1 MDDKTLLRPLF
12 RQKALHVK
20 QIKTNSIPQYAV
32 GGIMYGLGQLVGRA
46 GPWAARAWRGAKA
59 GAGPAWQATKT
70 GVKATYRHP
79 YTQRGIL
86 GLEATGVGAGAEESR
101 RALMGKESLWSDR
114 PASLASGIGSMYAGG
129 AWGART
135 LAAGKAI
142 PSMAAT
148 GAKWAGRTPAPLLL
162 PIGAG
167 AAGMVETGFKET
179 VRDEKE
185 KRIPE
190 ETLVKLE
197 KSLQDLGN
205 SPSVKDVLKTVDNF
219 NLTDKQKTA
228 AYEALGIPLEL
239 MPKSEQKIAEKGI
252 PSAKET
258 GENTAGNAP
267 ISTIEDQMVS
277 VTPAIVDTQGM
288 SDEER
293 DDIAATQNK
302 EVFKANK
309 EVANAMSN
317 TDPQFMKEFA
327 TLKNSINQVVG
338 NDNTANL
345 ILLKLAS
352 GLLTGKSAK
361 QGVAGLGDI
370 LGQAMGPTVD
380 TAMVLAQS
388 QKEFDQNLAKDLIA
402 QKAEYQRELLKE
414 GRVKASQDRV
424 FIQESTGDPM
434 FPVVGRYVPVDK
446 DKGTW
451 LDAVMT
457 QQGEQL
463 VPYVGQGV
471 QADVSNKNRDVAF
484 KSMIDLKVGLE
495 FARIVQMAP
504 EGSMGSRGKLREFY
518 DTVIQSGRGAASS
531 FSTDM
536 NEWNAETF
544 NEITDQ
550 IQNFNPGGKIEDE
563 KLLKKYGDEA
573 TDIMTKFM
581 KENDKLQADI
591 STALS
596 SGDEERIARAQ
607 LGLIE
612 QRMMYIIANA
622 NKETDRITVRDIE
635 NAEKRTKIFGLFT
648 NEKQIRKNYGAIEK
662 ELTGKFKTNVS
673 AYVSNGGNPNYVLQ
687 QYKSVGPIMDYL
699 KYRDTERIKEDV
711 TQDDLDSIL
720 EGI

>member
-12 RQKALHVK
+12 RQKALHLK
-20 QIKTNSIPQYAV
+20 QIETGAIPQLWLGGVAAGIGAGLRAV
-32 GGIMYGLGQLVGRA
+32 

-59 GAGPAWQATKT
+59 GAGPAWQATKK
-70 GVKATYRHP
+70 GVGATYKHP

-86 GLEATGVGAGAEESR
+86 GLEAAGVGAGAEESR
-101 RALMGKESLWSDR
+101 RALMGEQSLWSDR

-239 MPKSEQKIAEKGI
+239 MPKSEQKIAEKEI
-252 PSAKET
+252 PSVKET

-267 ISTIEDQMVS
+267 ISTIEDKMVS
-277 VTPAIVDTQGM
+277 VTPAIVDTKGM

-302 EVFKANK
+302 EVFKANN
-309 EVANAMSN
+309 EVANAMTN

-361 QGVAGLGDI
+361 QGVAGLGEI

-388 QKEFDQNLAKDLIA
+388 QKEFDQNLAKDLME
-402 QKAEYQRELLKE
+402 QKAAYQRELLKE

-484 KSMIDLKVGLE
+484 KSMKDLKVGLE

-544 NEITDQ
+544 NEITNQ
-550 IQNFNPGGKIEDE
+550 IQNYNPGGKIEDE

-581 KENDKLQADI
+581 KQNDKLQADI

-673 AYVSNGGNPNYVLQ
+673 AYVANGGNPNYVLQ

-699 KYRDTERIKEDV
+699 KYRDTQQIKQDTTEEDL
-711 TQDDLDSIL
+711 QSIL

>member
-1 MDDKTLLRPLF
+1 MDKALLRPLF
-12 RQKALHVK
+12 RQAALHTK
-20 QIKTNSIPQYAV
+20 QIETDSIPKYV
-32 GGIMYGLGQLVGRA
+32 TGGIMYGLGRGVMA
-46 GPWAARAWRGAKA
+46 GARYASQAWKA
-59 GAGPAWQATKT
+59 GRTAAGPAWQATKK
-70 GVKATYRHP
+70 GVGATYKHP

-86 GLEATGVGAGAEESR
+86 GLEAAGVGAGAEESR

-114 PASLASGIGSMYAGG
+114 PASLASGIGSMYAGT

-142 PSMAAT
+142 PSMAKA

-179 VRDEKE
+179 VTEEKAR
-185 KRIPE
+185 RIPE
-190 ETLVKLE
+190 EKLVKLE
-197 KSLQDLGN
+197 ESLKDLGN

-239 MPKSEQKIAEKGI
+239 MPKTEQKIAEKGI
-252 PSAKET
+252 PSATET

-267 ISTIEDQMVS
+267 ISTIEDKMVA
-277 VTPAIVDTQGM
+277 VTPAVTDTKGM
-288 SDEER
+288 SNEER

-302 EVFKANK
+302 EVFKANA
-309 EVANAMSN
+309 EVANTMNN
-317 TDPQFMKEFA
+317 TDPAFMKEFA
-327 TLKNSINQVVG
+327 TLKNSINAVAG
-338 NDNTANL
+338 NDNTGNL

-352 GLLTGKSAK
+352 GLLTGKSAQK
-361 QGVAGLGDI
+361 GVAGLSDI

-388 QKEFDQNLAKDLIA
+388 QKEFDQNLAKDLIE

-414 GRVKASQDRV
+414 GRVKAAQDRV
-424 FIQESTGDPM
+424 FIQETTGDPM
-434 FPVVGRYVPVDK
+434 FPVVGRYIPVDK
-446 DKGTW
+446 NRGTY
-451 LDAVMT
+451 LEAIMT

-463 VPYVGQGV
+463 VPYVGEGV
-471 QADVSNKNRDVAF
+471 AADVSNKQRDVAF
-484 KSMIDLKVGLE
+484 KSMKDLKVGLE

-504 EGSMGSRGKLREFY
+504 EGSMGAGGRLREFY
-518 DTVIQSGRGAASS
+518 DTVIGSARGASSS
-531 FSTDM
+531 FTPNM
-536 NEWNAETF
+536 QEWNAETF

-550 IQNFNPGGKIEDE
+550 IQNYNPGSTIEDE
-563 KLLKKYGDEA
+563 KILKKYGDEA
-573 TDIMTKFM
+573 NDIMTKFIN
-581 KENDKLQADI
+581 ENDKLQADI
-591 STALS
+591 STAFE
-596 SGDEERIARAQ
+596 SGDQERIARAQ

-635 NAEKRTKIFGLFT
+635 NAEKRTKVFALFL
-648 NEKQIRKNYGAIEK
+648 NEKQIRKNYGAIER
-662 ELTGKFKTNVS
+662 ELTGRFKTNVS
-673 AYVSNGGNPNYVLQ
+673 AYVANGGNPNYVLQ
-687 QYKSVGPIMDYL
+687 QYKSVGPVMDYL
-699 KYRDTERIKEDV
+699 KYRDTERIKQDV